1 MSFAGKGVP
10 VETRF
15 ARMVDELVVLAEDD
29 RELAEGLRWLDRR
42 ARERRVSFYD
52 AVFDV
57 LYGRG

>member
-1 MSFAGKGVP
+1 M
-10 VETRF
+10 ETRF

-52 AVFDV
+52 AVFEV